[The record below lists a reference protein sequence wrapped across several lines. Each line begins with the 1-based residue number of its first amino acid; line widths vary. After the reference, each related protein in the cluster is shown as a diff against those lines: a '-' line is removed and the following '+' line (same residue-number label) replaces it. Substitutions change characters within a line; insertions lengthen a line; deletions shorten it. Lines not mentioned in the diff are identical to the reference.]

1 MQRLCSRVRVNF
13 SAICVMRTPTAPS
26 PFVFLALCTL
36 MLLTPVVWLHAGDKE
51 DAEKAAS
58 ALAYDQEAEGYNIR
72 AEVRTYVLE
81 PKLGKATR
89 MQLFK
94 GNEYCFCV
102 AVPKQAGVQI
112 TGAVLDLEGKPAG
125 EILPV
130 LDGWGFV
137 LFYKPKKTGMYRPK
151 LRYAHQGGMNPPIII
166 IHGNSLE
173 HVTDAYKRFL
183 EGRFRKEFDLVGT
196 PLLIQMKSSANPYSD
211 KD

>member
-1 MQRLCSRVRVNF
+1 MFACESEFL
-13 SAICVMRTPTAPS
+13 AICVMRTPTAPT

-36 MLLTPVVWLHAGDKE
+36 MLLTPAVWLHAGDKE

-72 AEVRTYVLE
+72 AEVSTYVLE

-102 AVPKQAGVQI
+102 AVPKLAGVHI

-137 LFYKPKKTGMYRPK
+137 LFYKPKKTGMYMI
-151 LRYAHQGGMNPPIII
+151 AIHQTEQG
-166 IHGNSLE
+166 
-173 HVTDAYKRFL
+173 K
-183 EGRFRKEFDLVGT
+183 RKEVPCSMVTGY
-196 PLLIQMKSSANPYSD
+196 K
-211 KD
+211 

>member
-1 MQRLCSRVRVNF
+1 
-13 SAICVMRTPTAPS
+13 MRTSAAPS
-26 PFVFLALCTL
+26 PFIFLALCFS
-36 MLLTPVVWLHAGDKE
+36 LLLSPLGWLKADENE

-72 AEVRTYVLE
+72 AEVRTSILE

-94 GNEYCFCV
+94 GNEYCFCI
-102 AVPKQAGVQI
+102 ATPKNAGVHI

-137 LFYKPKKTGMYRPK
+137 LFYKPRKTGMYMI
-151 LRYAHQGGMNPPIII
+151 AIHQTEQGKRKAVPCSM
-166 IHGNSLE
+166 
-173 HVTDAYKRFL
+173 VTGYK
-183 EGRFRKEFDLVGT
+183 
-196 PLLIQMKSSANPYSD
+196 
-211 KD
+211 